1 MVMMLFGIFTM
12 AGALACGAGKTHF
25 DSYFWASAGAG
36 LAGALGFLY
45 FFNALSKGPAT
56 IVIPLTSMYVV
67 ISSILAF
74 LFLAEP
80 LSLKKV
86 LGILFAIAAVIM
98 MAV

>member
-1 MVMMLFGIFTM
+1 M
-12 AGALACGAGKTHF
+12 
-25 DSYFWASAGAG
+25 
-36 LAGALGFLY
+36 GFLY